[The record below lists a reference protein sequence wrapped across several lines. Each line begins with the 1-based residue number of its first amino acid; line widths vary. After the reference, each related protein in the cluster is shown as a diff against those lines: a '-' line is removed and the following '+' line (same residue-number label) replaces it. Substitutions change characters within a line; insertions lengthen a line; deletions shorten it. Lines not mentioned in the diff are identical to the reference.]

1 MTPSPTSPLV
11 SRTVAT
17 NGIHL
22 HVVTAGPETG
32 PLVLLLHG
40 FPEFWYGWRHQI
52 PALAAAG
59 YHVWAP
65 DQRGYN
71 RSDKPRGIAA
81 YGIETL
87 AADILGLIE
96 ASGRERVYLV
106 GHDWGAAVAW
116 WVAGRSP
123 ERLHRLVI
131 LNVPHPAVMQRT
143 LWRDR
148 RQLRKSWYIFFFQ
161 LPHLPEWMLR
171 RNHFTGLVR
180 ALKGS
185 SRRGTFGDNDLVAY
199 RQAWAQPG
207 ALTAML
213 NWYRAAAR
221 QQARLARLGRIRV
234 PTLMIWGVRDIA
246 LSRTMAPPSIA
257 LCDEGRLV
265 FLEEATH
272 WVQHEEPETVNRLLL
287 TFFSESPDRHVLSL

>member
-1 MTPSPTSPLV
+1 MMSSPPSPFV
-11 SRTVAT
+11 SRTIAT

-22 HVVTAGPETG
+22 HGVTAGPETG

-71 RSDKPRGIAA
+71 RSDKPQGIAA

-87 AADILGLIE
+87 AADVLGLIE

-116 WVAGRSP
+116 WVAWKYP
-123 ERLHRLVI
+123 KRLHRLVI

-143 LWRDR
+143 VWRDT
-148 RQLRKSWYIFFFQ
+148 RQLRKSWYILFFQ
-161 LPHLPEWMLR
+161 LPRLPEALLR
-171 RNHFTGLVR
+171 RNHFAGLVW
-180 ALKGS
+180 ALPRS
-185 SRRGTFGDNDLVAY
+185 SRRGTFGDDDLRAY

-213 NWYRAAAR
+213 NWYRAAFR
-221 QQARLARLGRIRV
+221 QQGRLAQCGRIRV
-234 PTLMIWGVRDIA
+234 PTLMLWGVHDVA
-246 LSRTMAPPSIA
+246 LSRTMAPPSMA

-287 TFFSESPDRHVLSL
+287 DFLRL

>member
-1 MTPSPTSPLV
+1 MPESPLR
-11 SRTVAT
+11 SRTVAA

-40 FPEFWYGWRHQI
+40 FPEFWYGWRRQI

-71 RSDKPRGIAA
+71 RSDKPAGIAA

-87 AADILGLIE
+87 AADVVALIE
-96 ASGRERVYLV
+96 ASGHDRVYLV

-116 WVAGRSP
+116 WVAGTHP
-123 ERLHRLVI
+123 ERLHKLAI

-143 LWRDR
+143 VWRNP

-161 LPHLPEWMLR
+161 LPWLPEWSLR
-171 RNHFTGLVR
+171 RRDFTNLIR

-185 SRRGTFGDNDLVAY
+185 SRPGTFGPAELAVY

-221 QQARLARLGRIRV
+221 QQRRMKRLGRIRV

-246 LSRTMAPPSIA
+246 LDRSLAEPSIA
-257 LCDEGRLV
+257 LCDDGRLV
-265 FLEEATH
+265 FREEATH

-287 TFFSESPDRHVLSL
+287 DFFGA